1 MNRNLKLMGVSLA
14 ASLLLVGLA
23 GCEIPG
29 AAGGN
34 QQQQQKDGDQ
44 QNQTGTSIH
53 EGNITEDQTWKK
65 ADGPHIIRG
74 SVYVESES
82 GVTLTIEPG
91 TEIRFEAE
99 ASLHFGYHSG
109 TRGVLLAK
117 GTTDA
122 PIRFTSVSSSPQK
135 GDWGTLY
142 LGNGA
147 SSSILEYCEVRY
159 GGGGGSD
166 TAALTVYGSNNKP
179 TVKYCTIE
187 GSAAYGIS
195 LDGDAS
201 FKVFENNLVKGA
213 VGFPIRGG
221 INAIGSLGVGNAFE
235 DNPKAAIYVNSGTVS
250 ASATWR
256 NFGIPYRLFNQNYV
270 ESEDSTPVLTIE
282 PGCTLEF
289 GQDAGLNVGFHSGTQ
304 GALYAVGTEQK
315 PITFTGVAKTAGS
328 WEGLYFSEGT
338 IPGVE
343 GNTSTTVLQHALIE
357 YGAAN
362 SDSGLLTLYSAKPLV
377 KDVTFR
383 HSGSGK
389 GIYLTGDQSKN
400 PSTTQLHT
408 QNTYE
413 DMSVMEVYV
422 DM

>member
-1 MNRNLKLMGVSLA
+1 MNRNLKLLGASLA
-14 ASLLLVGLA
+14 ASLLLAGLA
-23 GCEIPG
+23 GCELPG
-29 AAGGN
+29 AIGGE
-34 QQQQQKDGDQ
+34 QQQQQQNGDQ
-44 QNQTGTSIH
+44 QNQSGKTIH
-53 EGNITEDQTWKK
+53 EGTITEDQTWKK

-82 GVTLTIEPG
+82 GVTVTIEPG

-99 ASLHFGYHSG
+99 SSLHFGYHSG
-109 TRGVLLAK
+109 TRGVLIAK
-117 GTTDA
+117 GTEEA
-122 PIRFTSVSSSPQK
+122 PIRFTSASSSPQK

-147 SSSILEYCEVRY
+147 SSSILERCEILY

-166 TAALTVYGSNNKP
+166 TAALTVYGENNKP
-179 TVKYCTIE
+179 TVEHCMIE

-195 LDGDAS
+195 LDGEAS
-201 FKVFENNLVKGA
+201 FKVFENNTIKGA
-213 VGFPIRGG
+213 VGYPLRGG
-221 INAIGSLGVGNAFE
+221 INELGSLGVGNTFV
-235 DNPKAAIYVNSGTVS
+235 DNAKAAIYVNSGTVS

-270 ESEDSTPVLTIE
+270 ESSDSTPVLTIE

-289 GQDAGLNVGFHSGTQ
+289 GQDAGLNVGYHSGTQ

-315 PITFTGVAKTAGS
+315 PITFTGVAKSAGS
-328 WEGLYFSEGT
+328 WEGLYVSEGAT
-338 IPGVE
+338 PGVE
-343 GNTSTTVLQHALIE
+343 GNTSTTVIQHAVIE
-357 YGAAN
+357 YGAASSN
-362 SDSGLLTLYSAKPLV
+362 SGLLTLYSAKPLV
-377 KDVTFR
+377 KNVTFR

-400 PSTTQLHT
+400 PDLTQLNT

-413 DMSVMEVYV
+413 GSWTMEVYV